1 MFIIPDGTAVIQL
14 INFAIFFALLNVLLR
29 PVAIAVR
36 KRRAYIN
43 SLASDYGSYQTK
55 AAELRQRAEA
65 VRAGARRDA
74 EQTIAKA
81 RADASNRAAELSG
94 EYAKQAQAIIEE
106 ARLGAAGELARARSG
121 EERLVRSLADE
132 MLARTLPEL
141 RA

>member
-94 EYAKQAQAIIEE
+94 EEN
-106 ARLGAAGELARARSG
+106 G
-121 EERLVRSLADE
+121 DE
-132 MLARTLPEL
+132 MRMGNDGTPIFLSNNAGGVMGGVDVKHAGL
-141 RA
+141 RIEMEIS